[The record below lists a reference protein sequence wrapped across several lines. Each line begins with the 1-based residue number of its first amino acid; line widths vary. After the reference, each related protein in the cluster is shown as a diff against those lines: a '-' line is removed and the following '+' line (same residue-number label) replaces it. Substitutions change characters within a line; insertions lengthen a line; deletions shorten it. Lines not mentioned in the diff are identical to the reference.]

1 MTRFSQ
7 YWVDPDAELQQ
18 IFDQEREIK
27 ETQIIKNQISKSQ
40 GFSTSQ
46 LAGQYGNVMPSGA
59 IIASGLSEL
68 AIQAPEIKQVVDSY
82 LEQEAKLSKRIR
94 DAGRSFVRTAF
105 VAADSLAEAVIKRP
119 FQAAAATHVQRG
131 DNPIL
136 ALGGPLLGFLT
147 DPFTR
152 DEGEES
158 FYKKYRENKELLGP
172 TVMGRAIDELKAGNN
187 VNLGSGY
194 TAIVMLQKTWI
205 SLKLLLILQM
215 MKKL

>member
-1 MTRFSQ
+1 MVRFSQ
-7 YWVDPDAELQQ
+7 YWVDPDAELQLL
-18 IFDQEREIK
+18 FDQEREIK
-27 ETQIIKNQISKSQ
+27 ETEIVKNQITRSQ
-40 GFSTSQ
+40 GFHTSQ
-46 LAGQYGNVMPSGA
+46 LASELGNVMPSGA

-82 LEQEAKLSKRIR
+82 LEQQASISKRIR

-152 DEGEES
+152 DEGQES
-158 FYKKYRENKELLGP
+158 FYQSYKVGAPIYKG
-172 TVMGRAIDELKAGNN
+172 
-187 VNLGSGY
+187 
-194 TAIVMLQKTWI
+194 KTT
-205 SLKLLLILQM
+205 SYKFPE
-215 MKKL
+215 KTTNP